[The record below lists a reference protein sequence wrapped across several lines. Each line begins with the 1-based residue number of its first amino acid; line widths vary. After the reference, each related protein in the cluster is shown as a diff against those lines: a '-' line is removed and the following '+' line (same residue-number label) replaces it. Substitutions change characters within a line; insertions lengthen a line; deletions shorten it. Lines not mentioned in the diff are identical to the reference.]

1 MPIPMGQV
9 MLSLQQQRAL
19 ETRADLCLRDSQ
31 SLPAHSPNY
40 HAHSLTAVQQNG
52 ARTEG
57 LSMVEDTLG
66 RQLLAQGT
74 WGHPFSAPCPAKAR
88 PFRDLSLTDCFYSL

>member
-1 MPIPMGQV
+1 MGQV

-31 SLPAHSPNY
+31 SLPAHSLNY
-40 HAHSLTAVQQNG
+40 CAYSLTAVQQNG

-66 RQLLAQGT
+66 RM
-74 WGHPFSAPCPAKAR
+74 
-88 PFRDLSLTDCFYSL
+88 